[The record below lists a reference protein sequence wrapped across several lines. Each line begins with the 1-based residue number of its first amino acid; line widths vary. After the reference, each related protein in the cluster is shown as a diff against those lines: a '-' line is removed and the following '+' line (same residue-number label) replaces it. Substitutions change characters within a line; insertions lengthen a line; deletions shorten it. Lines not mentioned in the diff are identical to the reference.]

1 MGMNI
6 NAVAGGETVDLAAQT
21 HRGIVRAVLD
31 AVLGNRKASVGATL
45 LGLFVVMAVLA
56 PVLAPGDPNARIYSQ
71 MTGPSPQHLLGTTY
85 YGQDILAQ
93 VIWGA
98 RQSLAIAVL
107 AGLAATAISVMIG
120 VTSAYLG
127 GLSDHLLSLLTDI
140 FLVIPA
146 LPLMII
152 IAAYARSSSV
162 VVLILVI
169 VLTGWAFGARQMRSQ
184 GLSLRNREFL
194 EAARVRGERTIYVIV
209 SEMLPTMVSLI
220 VAGFLGAGLYAV
232 LAAAGLQF
240 IGLGDITD
248 VSWGSMLYW
257 SQANEALMAG
267 GALWSV
273 APGVCIGLL
282 GAAFS
287 LLNYAFDELGNPA
300 LRPIR
305 RRRGRRSPPA

>member
-1 MGMNI
+1 VSVNVIGESPVDVT
-6 NAVAGGETVDLAAQT
+6 AQVRRGAGSAIWQAFT
-21 HRGIVRAVLD
+21 
-31 AVLGNRKASVGATL
+31 GNRKAMVGGIMLAIFVAMA
-45 LGLFVVMAVLA
+45 LFA
-56 PVLAPGDPNARIYSQ
+56 PVLAPGDPAAGSSAKLE
-71 MTGPSPQHLLGTTY
+71 GPSLGHLLGTTFR
-85 YGQDILAQ
+85 GEDILAQ

-98 RQSLAIAVL
+98 RQSLVIAVI
-107 AGLAATAISVMIG
+107 AGGVATAVSVLVG

-127 GLSDHLLSLLTDI
+127 GLSDHVLSLVTDV

-162 VVLILVI
+162 AILILVI
-169 VLTGWAFGARQMRSQ
+169 VLTGWSFGARQMRSQ

-194 EAARVRGERTIYVIV
+194 EAARVRGERIPYVIV
-209 SEMLPTMVSLI
+209 FEMLPTMTSLI
-220 VAGFLGAGLYAV
+220 VANFLGAALYAV

-240 IGLGDITD
+240 IGLGDINQ

-257 SQANEALMAG
+257 SQNNEALMS
-267 GALWSV
+267 GAPLWAI
-273 APGVCIGLL
+273 APGLCIGLL
-282 GAAFS
+282 GAAFA

-305 RRRGRRSPPA
+305 TRRGRRRIT